1 MGFEAEGFYG
11 PYILPVNQTNS
22 VKALN
27 VLRQQNE
34 QHQLQFVSLSVIF
47 INSIGSYDKEC
58 YNQNCKPIEIDFF
71 NVLLGKVKLKPCFLH
86 P

>member
-47 INSIGSYDKEC
+47 INISAHMTKNATIKTA
-58 YNQNCKPIEIDFF
+58 NR
-71 NVLLGKVKLKPCFLH
+71 LKLISSMCCWAR
-86 P
+86 